1 MNQQEKKN
9 NFSTILLEWFSTN
22 ARSFPWKETKD
33 PYLIWL
39 SEIILQQ
46 TRVDQGLAYYQKF
59 SKKYPTV
66 KKLANTSNDE
76 LMKLWEGL
84 GYYSRARNLH
94 LAAKYI
100 VEECDSIFPNE
111 YKKILKLKGVGPYT
125 AAAISSFAFDL
136 PHAVVDGN
144 VYRVL
149 SRYFGINAAIDSTK
163 GKKIFSTLAQQL
175 LTKNSPGTYNQALM
189 DFGSIQCS
197 PKKPSCSD
205 CPFQLDCFAF
215 QNNEIN
221 NLPRKEKKIKKRT
234 RYFNFIII
242 NNEEEVFLQKRT
254 EKDIWRDLYQFP
266 LIENEVL
273 INSFEELKAHKNWE
287 KNFPQIRIELNHV
300 SQIFKQVL
308 THQTIIAQ
316 FWQVQISD
324 KKNIDKLDF
333 IKVLRKNLK
342 TFAFPKIIDKYL
354 QDEHQQQLNLF

>member
-1 MNQQEKKN
+1 MNQPEKKN
-9 NFSTILLEWFSTN
+9 NFSPLLLEWFATN

-46 TRVDQGLAYYQKF
+46 TRVEQGLPYYQKF
-59 SKKYPTV
+59 SKNYPTV
-66 KKLANTSNDE
+66 KKLANASNDE

-94 LAAKYI
+94 AAAKYI
-100 VEECDSIFPNE
+100 VAECDSIFPNE
-111 YKKILKLKGVGPYT
+111 YKEILKLKGIGPYT

-136 PHAVVDGN
+136 PYAVVDGN

-149 SRYFGINAAIDSTK
+149 SRYFGIKTAIDSTK
-163 GKKIFSTLAQQL
+163 GKKIFSTLAQEL
-175 LTKNSPGTYNQALM
+175 LAKNSPGEYNQALM
-189 DFGSIQCS
+189 DFGSTQCS
-197 PKKPSCSD
+197 PKKPNCSD

-221 NLPRKEKKIKKRT
+221 ILPLKEKKIKKRT
-234 RYFNFIII
+234 RYFNFLIIK
-242 NNEEEVFLQKRT
+242 NEDEVFLQKRT

-273 INSFEELKAHKNWE
+273 ISSFEELKAHKNWAE
-287 KNFPQIRIELNHV
+287 IFPEMSIELNHV
-300 SQIFKQVL
+300 SQTFKQLL
-308 THQTIIAQ
+308 THQTIIAR
-316 FWQVQISD
+316 FWEVQISD
-324 KKNIDKLDF
+324 KKNIEKLDF

-354 QDEHQQQLNLF
+354 KDEQQQQLFLF